1 MREESRAAEAGR
13 ARSTAMAFGRSH
25 RDPYANSLGQ
35 LIGKGG
41 SAPRLRSP
49 PHGTAWVPARG
60 APRFPATFPG
70 PRPPVR
76 RYPCCDPSL
85 SKPGSALFPSAFQR
99 GGRGSG
105 QVARGSGAAGLAL
118 RGGAALWGRAS
129 LSESEPSVVPALRGE
144 GSRRVSAVTSPAQA
158 GVQTRARGFQ
168 AVTARASFSRETK
181 RRDVL
186 STGAKGGEPGSLSGT
201 PEASAG
207 HRGPRRCLPDSFG
220 SLVGAP
226 PSTYAEAGARP
237 GVAHRRC
244 SVPPSGIVCNTRAR
258 RCQAERDHVGEL
270 GGTRKSGDSNLDS
283 LSCSL
288 VYCSFK
294 STRHST

>member
-1 MREESRAAEAGR
+1 MRARPTPPGDPPAPPPPGPRPLEDPAPPPPRPRPRLRPSRDPAPPPSLDPAPWGPRPARRPAAAEGGAGAVREESRAAEAGR

-41 SAPRLRSP
+41 PAPRLRSP

-207 HRGPRRCLPDSFG
+207 HRGPRRC
-220 SLVGAP
+220 VIGA
-226 PSTYAEAGARP
+226 
-237 GVAHRRC
+237 
-244 SVPPSGIVCNTRAR
+244 
-258 RCQAERDHVGEL
+258 
-270 GGTRKSGDSNLDS
+270 
-283 LSCSL
+283 
-288 VYCSFK
+288 
-294 STRHST
+294 